1 MAEITERDRAE
12 LRLAL
17 VFLAD
22 ALASVGLPQVEPE
35 EMPEIGSDQWAA
47 RWVAIV
53 RLAIFRAWKA
63 ERNAGR
69 SAVLIC
75 AVELEGLLLAKY
87 PETRC

>member
-1 MAEITERDRAE
+1 MVEITQADRKE
-12 LRLAL
+12 LHLAL

-22 ALASVGLPQVEPE
+22 ALASVGLAQVEPDD
-35 EMPEIGSDQWAA
+35 MPTIGSDGWVDQWLS
-47 RWVAIV
+47 IV
-53 RLAIFRAWKA
+53 RDAIALAWNA

-87 PETRC
+87 VET